1 MGRPSLLADPDF
13 AKQVAEC
20 FANGD
25 GRESMSAV
33 FNVSKQTIT
42 KWRKDPRIKRLVHN
56 MMVERVQRVT
66 SKVDAVLEG
75 RLAHAE
81 DLTIKE
87 LLDIRKEFMGD
98 SARGKL
104 EDADDTTI
112 NAAMEAA
119 ESPDFAALA
128 EALVNGR
135 SATEE

>member
-1 MGRPSLLADPDF
+1 MARPSPLAEPDF

-25 GRESMSAV
+25 SRESMSTT

-56 MMVERVQRVT
+56 IMVERVQRVT
-66 SKVDAVLEG
+66 SKVDAILEG
-75 RLAHAE
+75 RLANG
-81 DLTIKE
+81 DSLTIKE

-119 ESPDFAALA
+119 ESPDFAELA
-128 EALVNGR
+128 AALVAGR
-135 SATEE
+135 SSE